1 MFPDVSVQ
9 FGVFADI
16 KLPDLFTDDC
26 SLLCLGCLCCQHRS
40 PPTLQTPIRMQQ
52 VRVLGFSKGLL
63 KAFWVML
70 TSQAQGEE
78 QGWLI
83 SGYMN
88 ILFMFLQE
96 KLYNYNIKITPQ
108 SIAPFPSLRMSI
120 YMKMQVFLLI
130 NCWTPDVSCFPVKS
144 VLSALEASSV
154 HIISHLNVGP
164 GLASICL
171 CCHTSCP
178 FKVTF

>member
-40 PPTLQTPIRMQQ
+40 PPTLQTLIRMQQ

-70 TSQAQGEE
+70 TSQAQAEE
-78 QGWLI
+78 QGLVYKWKHEFSLYVFAGKKSI
-83 SGYMN
+83 ITTSKLLLN
-88 ILFMFLQE
+88 QLLLF
-96 KLYNYNIKITPQ
+96 P
-108 SIAPFPSLRMSI
+108 
-120 YMKMQVFLLI
+120 
-130 NCWTPDVSCFPVKS
+130 C
-144 VLSALEASSV
+144 
-154 HIISHLNVGP
+154 
-164 GLASICL
+164 
-171 CCHTSCP
+171 
-178 FKVTF
+178 